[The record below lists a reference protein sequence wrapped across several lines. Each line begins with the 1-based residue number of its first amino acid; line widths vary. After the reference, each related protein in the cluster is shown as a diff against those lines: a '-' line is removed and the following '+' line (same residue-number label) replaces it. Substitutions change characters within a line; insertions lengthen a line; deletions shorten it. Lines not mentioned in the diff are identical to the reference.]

1 MDTKLFVKQQSGGM
15 FSILDREAFPNGNV
29 WWVGST
35 VTGATNGTG
44 YGRNPDAPFATL
56 LYAETQVAAGDTIYL
71 LPGHNEGLGD
81 AQIDLDVANLTVIGL
96 GTGSKIPRIDFDHA
110 NASIDIGANDV
121 TLKNIALLP
130 SITTVLIGID
140 IEAGKTG
147 TVLEDIVVLP
157 GEDGAGADEFVLAI
171 DLKAG
176 CHDTTIRRFV
186 NHMHASSAHAD
197 AGISLT
203 GASHRVRIEDCDIK
217 VLGAAAVAPIKG
229 ITTLSTDIRIARCVL
244 VSDAE
249 PGIELLTGTTGVVA
263 NNCIFS
269 NLTNVVD
276 AIVADGCA
284 LFENYYVEVGSEAGA
299 LIGTPSANDGG

>member
-1 MDTKLFVKQQSGGM
+1 MDTKLFVRQQSGGM
-15 FSILDREAFPNGNV
+15 FSILDRETFPTGNV

-35 VTGATNGTG
+35 VTGATNGAG
-44 YGRNPDAPFATL
+44 YGRSPDAPFATL

-130 SITTVLIGID
+130 SITTILIGID

-147 TVLEDIVVLP
+147 TVLEDITILL
-157 GEDGAGADEFVLAI
+157 GEDGAGADEFVI
-171 DLKAG
+171 GVDLKAG
-176 CHDTTIRRFV
+176 CHDTTIRRLIG
-186 NHMHASSAHAD
+186 HMHASSAHAR

-217 VLGAAAVAPIKG
+217 VLGAAAYAPIEG

-244 VSDAE
+244 VSDNE
-249 PGIELLTGTTGVVA
+249 PGIELLTGTTGVIA
-263 NNCIFS
+263 DNYIFTDLATI
-269 NLTNVVD
+269 NA

-284 LFENYYVEVGSEAGA
+284 FFENYYVELGNEAGA
-299 LIGTPSANDGG
+299 KIGTVSVDD